1 MREVELFK
9 RGTAQ
14 TLVPLFAKDEKLT
27 FQSPVSEYEQL
38 HTTLNTESEGSS
50 HELYFA
56 KVTGEG
62 MIASGIFPDDMLV
75 VDQSLEPE
83 PGDIVVCE
91 LAGSFMLRAYYTKA
105 GRAYLLADNNYFKPV
120 ELDRGANCRIWG
132 VVPFSLID
140 QRRRKNARISRF
152 EQFLR

>member
-38 HTTLNTESEGSS
+38 HTT
-50 HELYFA
+50 
-56 KVTGEG
+56 
-62 MIASGIFPDDMLV
+62 
-75 VDQSLEPE
+75 E

-152 EQFLR
+152 EQLLR